1 MCCMGGATGSST
13 DREILPANVKP
24 SHYNVTI
31 VPGLESLKFSGQV
44 SVSLDVL
51 ETTKTIVTNANE
63 LEVTSASVV
72 VFRVADGGLDR
83 VNHWPK
89 DPTTHRATQE
99 ATSITLQKEAETV
112 TMEFKEEI
120 PAGSKIILHMSFTG
134 IHNDQMAGFYRS
146 GYTDPEGNKKWLVV
160 TQFEAT
166 DCRRCFPSW
175 DEPNLKATF
184 DITLCVPKDRTA
196 LSNMNVISETDVQI
210 GDKTLKSVK
219 FATTPI
225 MSTYL
230 VAMCVGEFDY
240 TEAVATPVKPANA
253 RSITCRV
260 YTLKGQKELGK
271 FGLGV
276 STKTLEFFSSYF
288 DVAYPLPKM
297 DMVAIPDFAAGA
309 MENWGLVT
317 YRESALLYDPA
328 KSSAKAKER
337 VAYVVGH
344 ELAHQWFGN
353 LVTMDWWSELW
364 LNEGFA
370 TFVGWLAVDHIF
382 PEWNVFT
389 SFLNNEFT
397 RGVVLDSMRS
407 SHPIEVEVKSP
418 SEVSQI
424 FDAISYSK
432 GASVIRMLNAFLGSD
447 KFAEGVTVYLKKH
460 SFGNAR
466 TVDLWA
472 ALGSVSGVDVASM
485 MYSWTREIGYPV
497 VSVEGESYDEAKKEL
512 TLTLSQSRFLSSGDL
527 TAEEEAAAPLWHIP
541 ITVFTETNSS
551 KLLFKEK
558 TGSITFPYTKTET
571 SWFKINAQVNGFYRV
586 KYTPEQ
592 LKRLGAAIQN
602 NINAFSTSDRI
613 GVISDVFSLA
623 KAGLGTTADA
633 LQVLQNFKAEEDQMV
648 LELVNGAIDAIK
660 EAWYKD
666 ERVGAA
672 LAKLKLSVFE
682 SKIDSLGF
690 EYPEGE
696 EQLTVLKRN
705 LVIQAAADTK
715 HPATV
720 TELKARFDKFIAG
733 DKSAFHANLRSPVF
747 TSVLAHS
754 TTPKEHFDAIFRLY
768 NNGENIDEKIAAL
781 TSVGATTDY
790 QIAKQLLADVLDS
803 SVIKLQD
810 CPYPVASL
818 VNFYPRKTEIYEYMW
833 HWVTTNWTELHSKLA
848 PTLALLG
855 RVLAS
860 SINFDDEEFLTKVER
875 WAKGDGLSSEA
886 QAERVKQVS
895 ICKRAFDQKL
905 EYLRGNAKWSAREGS
920 NVADWLVLNGFA
932 Q

>member
-1 MCCMGGATGSST
+1 MGGATGSST
-13 DREILPANVKP
+13 EREILPNYVKP
-24 SHYNVTI
+24 THYNVTI
-31 VPGLESLKFSGQV
+31 VPGLETLKFTGQV

-63 LEVTSASVV
+63 LEVLSASVV

-89 DPTTHRATQE
+89 DPTTHRATQD
-99 ATSITLQKEAETV
+99 AASITLQKAAETV
-112 TMEFKEEI
+112 TLEFKEEI
-120 PAGSKIILHMSFTG
+120 PAGSKIILHMSFVG

-146 GYTDPEGNKKWLVV
+146 GYTDQEGNKKWLVV

-196 LSNMNVISETDVQI
+196 LSNMQAISETDVQI

-219 FATTPI
+219 FATTPV

-240 TEAVATPVKPANA
+240 VEAVANPVKPTNA
-253 RSITCRV
+253 QSINCRV
-260 YTLKGQKELGK
+260 YTLKGQKEMGK

-276 STKTLEFFSSYF
+276 ATKTLEFFSSYF

-317 YRESALLYDPA
+317 YRESALLYDSV

-337 VAYVVGH
+337 VAYVVG
-344 ELAHQWFGN
+344 FGN

-389 SFLNNEFT
+389 SFLINDYN
-397 RGVVLDSMRS
+397 RGVILDSMRS

-424 FDAISYSK
+424 FDAISYCK
-432 GASVIRMLNAFLGSD
+432 GASVIRMLNSFLGSQN
-447 KFAEGVTVYLKKH
+447 FAKGVTAYLKKH
-460 SFGNAR
+460 TFGNAR

-472 ALGSVSGVDVASM
+472 ALGSVAGKDVATM
-485 MYSWTREIGYPV
+485 MYSWTRDMGYPV
-497 VSVEGESYDEAKKEL
+497 VSVDGESYNEATKEL
-512 TLTLSQSRFLSSGDL
+512 TLQLSQTRFLASGDL
-527 TAEEEAAAPLWHIP
+527 TAAEESTTPVWQIP
-541 ITVFTETNSS
+541 ITVITDSNTTTH
-551 KLLFKEK
+551 LFKEK
-558 TGSITFPYTKTET
+558 NGAITFPFNK
-571 SWFKINAQVNGFYRV
+571 SDSSFFKLNAGVNGFYRI
-586 KYTPEQ
+586 KYTPQQ
-592 LKRLGAAIQN
+592 LKNLGGAIEKD
-602 NINAFSTSDRI
+602 ITAFSTSDRI
-613 GVISDVFSLA
+613 GIISDAFSLA
-623 KAGLGTTADA
+623 KAGLSTTSEA
-633 LQVLQNFKAEEDQMV
+633 LGLLQAFKHEEDQMV
-648 LELVNGAIDAIK
+648 LELINSCITQIKQAWFKDEKVIDAL
-660 EAWYKD
+660 
-666 ERVGAA
+666 G
-672 LAKLKLSVFE
+672 KLKLSVFE
-682 SKIDSLGF
+682 SKIAAVGF

-696 EQLTVLKRN
+696 DQLAVLKRN

-715 HPATV
+715 HQGTV
-720 TELKARFDKFIAG
+720 TELKGRFDRFIAG
-733 DKSAFHANLRSPVF
+733 DKNAFHANLRTPVF

-754 TTPKEHFDAIFRLY
+754 TSPEDHFKAIFNLY
-768 NNGENIDEKIAAL
+768 KNGENIDEKMAAL
-781 TSVGATTDY
+781 SSVGATGDFEL
-790 QIAKQLLADVLDS
+790 AKKLLANVLDN
-803 SVIKLQD
+803 SVIKMQD

-818 VNFYPRKTEIYEYMW
+818 ATFYPRKSEIFEYLW
-833 HWVTTNWTELHSKLA
+833 QWLTANWPELHSKLA

-855 RVLAS
+855 NVLSS
-860 SINFDDEEFLTKVER
+860 SINFDDEEFLTKVEN
-875 WAKGDGLSSEA
+875 WANGEGLSPAAKE
-886 QAERVKQVS
+886 ERVKQVS

-905 EYLRGNAKWSAREGS
+905 EALRGNAKWTAREGS
-920 NVADWLVLNGFA
+920 NVANWLVLNGFS